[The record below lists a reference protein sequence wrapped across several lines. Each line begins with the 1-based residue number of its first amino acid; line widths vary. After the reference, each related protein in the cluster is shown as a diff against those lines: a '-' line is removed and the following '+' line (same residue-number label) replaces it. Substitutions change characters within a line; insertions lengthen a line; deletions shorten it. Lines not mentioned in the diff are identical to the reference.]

1 VRWAQRG
8 VAGLAAIGVT
18 VAIALGP
25 GVAGGAGKPTGPAF
39 NNGDPC
45 TWLRLS
51 EVQRA
56 FGGPISTSH
65 LTGLAIA
72 CDFVIGAPLQSTGT
86 LRVTLIFPFFSQPG
100 ESGLDALGVNRAI
113 DAANSVSIASAK
125 VGKAGY
131 FNLDNSTLYVAVSKK
146 FTIALQW
153 TPAGAPSAGA
163 KLTPPVQ
170 AKLLTLAKA
179 VISRTPSNRR

>member
-1 VRWAQRG
+1 MRWAHRG
-8 VAGLAAIGVT
+8 VAGLIAVVVT
-18 VAIALGP
+18 ATIALG
-25 GVAGGAGKPTGPAF
+25 AGGAGAAGKPTGPAF
-39 NNGDPC
+39 KKGDPC
-45 TWLRLS
+45 TWLRQS

-56 FGGPISTSH
+56 FGGPITTSH

-72 CDFVIGAPLQSTGT
+72 CDFVVGAPLQSTGT

-100 ESGLDALGVNRAI
+100 ESGIDALEVNRAI

-125 VGKAGY
+125 VGKAAY

-146 FTIALQW
+146 FTVALQW
-153 TPAGAPSAGA
+153 TPAGAPPAGPR
-163 KLTPPVQ
+163 LTPPVQ

-179 VISRTPSNRR
+179 VISHTPSKLR

>member
-1 VRWAQRG
+1 VRWAHRG
-8 VAGLAAIGVT
+8 VAGLIAIFVT
-18 VAIALGP
+18 AAIALG
-25 GVAGGAGKPTGPAF
+25 AGGAGAAGKPAGPAF
-39 NNGDPC
+39 KNGDPC
-45 TWLRLS
+45 TWLRPS

-56 FGGPISTSH
+56 FGGPITTSH

-72 CDFVIGAPLQSTGT
+72 CDFVVGAPLQSTGT

-100 ESGLDALGVNRAI
+100 ESGIDALEVNRAI

-125 VGKAGY
+125 IGKAGY
-131 FNLDNSTLYVAVSKK
+131 LNLDNSTLYVAVSKK

-153 TPAGAPSAGA
+153 TPAGAPPTGA

-170 AKLLTLAKA
+170 AKLFTLAKA
-179 VISRTPSNRR
+179 IIGRTPSKLR

>member
-1 VRWAQRG
+1 VRWAHRG
-8 VAGLAAIGVT
+8 AAGLAAIAVT
-18 VAIALGP
+18 AAIALGA
-25 GVAGGAGKPTGPAF
+25 GVAGAAGKPTGPTF
-39 NNGDPC
+39 KSGDPC

-51 EVQRA
+51 EVQGA
-56 FGGPISTSH
+56 FGGPITTSH

-72 CDFVIGAPLQSTGT
+72 CDFVVGAPLQSTGT

-100 ESGLDALGVNRAI
+100 ESGLDALEVNRAI

-125 VGKAGY
+125 LGKAGY
-131 FNLDNSTLYVAVSKK
+131 LNLDNSTLYVAVSKK

-153 TPAGAPSAGA
+153 TPAGAPPTGA

-170 AKLLTLAKA
+170 AKLFTLAKA
-179 VISRTPSNRR
+179 IISRTPSKLR

>member
-1 VRWAQRG
+1 VRWAHRG
-8 VAGLAAIGVT
+8 LAGLTAIAVT
-18 VAIALGP
+18 AAIALG
-25 GVAGGAGKPTGPAF
+25 AGAAGAAGKPTGPAF
-39 NNGDPC
+39 KNGDPC

-56 FGGPISTSH
+56 FGGPITTSH

-72 CDFVIGAPLQSTGT
+72 CDFVVGAPLQSTGT

-100 ESGLDALGVNRAI
+100 ESGIDALEVNRAI
-113 DAANSVSIASAK
+113 DAANSVSIANAK

-131 FNLDNSTLYVAVSKK
+131 FNLDNSTVYVAVSKK
-146 FTIALQW
+146 FTVALQW
-153 TPAGAPSAGA
+153 TPAGAPSAGS

-179 VISRTPSNRR
+179 VISHTPSKLR